1 MALDKTGLQTTI
13 KALMLDMKTKESA
26 SFDEFAQRLAD
37 AIDVYVKTGTV
48 TVAPGIPVSTAGS
61 PTAQTGAT
69 TAPGTGTIT

>member
-1 MALDKTGLQTTI
+1 
-13 KALMLDMKTKESA
+13 MLDMKTKESA